1 MREFYERNYLC
12 LFNYYLNDWKT
23 ETTFFKY
30 FILLCNIRQ
39 KHWLWPLSYF
49 TFSVS
54 MQSPLL
60 SEISQLAFI
69 QRAQYHVENTCGAI
83 LNNPAAGFLMKL
95 CHFAAFVW
103 TKYFEK

>member
-1 MREFYERNYLC
+1 
-12 LFNYYLNDWKT
+12 
-23 ETTFFKY
+23 
-30 FILLCNIRQ
+30 
-39 KHWLWPLSYF
+39 
-49 TFSVS
+49 